1 MDEVGREVS
10 FSFPPKKIV
19 SLAPNITE
27 ILFGL
32 GLDEEIVGVSIH
44 CDFPEKAKTK
54 IQVGSYISLDFE
66 RIISLRPD
74 LIVATGSGNTRD
86 MVERLEQLGF
96 PTYVIFPRNFNDVLR
111 SIRHLGEVV
120 GREREGL
127 NLIQEMERRKK
138 RVVELTQGL
147 PRPKVFLQ
155 IGEVPLVTVGRNSF
169 GDDLIHLAGGENVAG
184 KEKEMYPRW
193 SLEEILKRAPEV
205 ILVSSMNPRGDY
217 TRILKAW
224 SRWKTIPAVKNGRL
238 HVIDS
243 DLVDRPSP
251 RIIEGLEEMA
261 RHLHPKEFKK
271 Q

>member
-1 MDEVGREVS
+1 
-10 FSFPPKKIV
+10 
-19 SLAPNITE
+19 
-27 ILFGL
+27 
-32 GLDEEIVGVSIH
+32 
-44 CDFPEKAKTK
+44 
-54 IQVGSYISLDFE
+54 
-66 RIISLRPD
+66 
-74 LIVATGSGNTRD
+74 
-86 MVERLEQLGF
+86 
-96 PTYVIFPRNFNDVLR
+96 
-111 SIRHLGEVV
+111 
-120 GREREGL
+120 
-127 NLIQEMERRKK
+127 
-138 RVVELTQGL
+138 
-147 PRPKVFLQ
+147 
-155 IGEVPLVTVGRNSF
+155 
-169 GDDLIHLAGGENVAG
+169 
-184 KEKEMYPRW
+184 MYPRW